1 MLSVICSPQEEVKRG
16 QESGLKPLPL
26 PLPGRV
32 TLGQLLNVSFL
43 RRAGQAVT
51 HPGEGVVGT
60 SGCPAMLSLS
70 GAGTRASSA
79 CSREGM
85 RCCGLD
91 LKEGGAAPT
100 GLIFFCSVPQGRE
113 RQDRGAEGG
122 GQAVQGYRAGISVC
136 CLFVD
141 SCVQGALGECFVQ
154 NVSAHRPGQ
163 EG

>member
-16 QESGLKPLPL
+16 RESGWKPLPL

-60 SGCPAMLSLS
+60 SGGPAMLSLS
-70 GAGTRASSA
+70 GAGTRAPVG
-79 CSREGM
+79 CSRKGM
-85 RCCGLD
+85 RCRGLN
-91 LKEGGAAPT
+91 LKEGEAAPT
-100 GLIFFCSVPQGRE
+100 RLIFFCSVPQGRE

-122 GQAVQGYRAGISVC
+122 GKLCRDTELVSQSAA
-136 CLFVD
+136 CL
-141 SCVQGALGECFVQ
+141 LI
-154 NVSAHRPGQ
+154 
-163 EG
+163 